1 MHNCF
6 SFHNGKKTQKALPCR
21 RFLFGSFELIPCP
34 FLVTAIHSPPPH
46 GQGPVPPLQS
56 PGGSR
61 NQGMRQMGDVEGVRL
76 VHGNVPVIQDVSDAD
91 TAAWRNRRI
100 VPNRKPSV
108 AKYVVYNRD
117 LHGD

>member
-1 MHNCF
+1 MIFFIIIFYNF
-6 SFHNGKKTQKALPCR
+6 IIIFHNLKESNKALLCY
-21 RFLFGSFELIPCP
+21 RFLSASFELIPFP
-34 FLVTAIHSPPPH
+34 FLITAIQSPPPH

-108 AKYVVYNRD
+108 AK
-117 LHGD
+117 

>member
-1 MHNCF
+1 MHVENSF
-6 SFHNGKKTQKALPCR
+6 SNEWFCTLAFVQKGGKEKLGNGLFTLCLIG
-21 RFLFGSFELIPCP
+21 FLH
-34 FLVTAIHSPPPH
+34 LVITVIQSPPPH

-91 TAAWRNRRI
+91 ISAWKNRRI
-100 VPNRKPSV
+100 VPNRKPSI
-108 AKYVVYNRD
+108 AK
-117 LHGD
+117 

>member
-1 MHNCF
+1 M
-6 SFHNGKKTQKALPCR
+6 S
-21 RFLFGSFELIPCP
+21 GSFELIPFP
-34 FLVTAIHSPPPH
+34 FLITAIQSPPPH

-108 AKYVVYNRD
+108 AK
-117 LHGD
+117 